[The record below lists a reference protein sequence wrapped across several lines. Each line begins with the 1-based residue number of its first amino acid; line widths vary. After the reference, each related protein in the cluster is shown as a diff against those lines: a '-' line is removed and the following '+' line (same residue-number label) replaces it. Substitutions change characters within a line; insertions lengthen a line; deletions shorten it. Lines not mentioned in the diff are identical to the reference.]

1 MTKKQLRLDYIR
13 KILMQQNVRSQED
26 LLQKLASLGCKST
39 QATLS
44 RDLHL
49 LRAMRTSDQ
58 FGNMRYILPTNPD
71 FKHVTRRRIINEVPI
86 ENSLLNFDEGGIV
99 LVLHTIPGFANGL
112 AATIDSKQ
120 FESIAGT
127 LAGDDTVI
135 VVGVKGFKRQEMIE
149 ELSNIVPQIKEPES
163 ERTVVDNDADIQAA
177 ESEPTEDNPAE
188 DNLAED
194 NPAEEKQD

>member
-44 RDLHL
+44 RDLHK

-86 ENSLLNFDEGGIV
+86 ENSLLNFDEGGVV
-99 LVLHTIPGFANGL
+99 LMLHTIPGFANGL

-120 FESIAGT
+120 FETIAGT

-135 VVGVKGFKRQEMIE
+135 VVGVRGFKREDMIDD
-149 ELSNIVPQIKEPES
+149 LASIVPQIKDPDA
-163 ERTVVDNDADIQAA
+163 ERTAADDGLDLPAA
-177 ESEPTEDNPAE
+177 EDTPAKDE
-188 DNLAED
+188 
-194 NPAEEKQD
+194 PAEEKQD